1 MHADSHFLESLAV
14 VLCVAAATTVLCQR
28 LRLPVVLGYLLA
40 GVLIGPHAPSL
51 LVADTAIIATLSE
64 LGVILLMFYIG
75 MELSLRK
82 LAEVGPRGFAVVLVE
97 MGLMLFLGYLAGRLA
112 GFTPIE
118 CAFLAA
124 MLSISST
131 TIIARTFEEHRV
143 GPRIREQ
150 IFGTLVI
157 EDIFAILL
165 IALLTTL
172 ATTRSLDFSGL
183 AAAAG
188 RLGIFL
194 SVLMLVGLLVVPRL
208 IRFVVSL
215 KRPETTLVTA
225 VGVCFAAA
233 LAAQRF
239 EYSVALGAFLAG
251 CLVAESGEAKRIATQ
266 VRPLRD
272 VFTAVFFV
280 SIGLSIDP
288 AQLIAQSGWIAL
300 FSALV
305 VGGKFLGVAVG
316 FFATGSAVK
325 PSAQA
330 GLAMGQI
337 GEFSFIIAGLG
348 VGLGAVDST
357 LFPIAVGVSCVTTL
371 LTPFAVKHSA
381 RVGEWI
387 DGRLPR
393 PVQTFVALYGSW
405 IEQLAAARQR
415 GSLRSRAGRLL
426 GLIVLDATL
435 LVAVLIAAG
444 AGADEVARYL
454 RGKLPA
460 VADFA
465 SWIVAFGF
473 IALAMPMALGLFRLI
488 RALGRKLALEALPPV
503 PEGVVDF
510 AQAPRRAFVV
520 ALQLGLMLLVALP
533 CLALLQPFVPGVRGA
548 LPLLLVVAAYAF
560 WRSATQLQGHVRA
573 GAEALVAAVAVPG
586 ASDHEQEQA
595 LDQME
600 QLLPGLGDLAPF
612 VLTPGNRWIGRTLGE
627 INLRAVTAAT
637 VLAIRRGEDAV
648 LTPDG
653 KQVLNGG
660 DILVLAGTHEAIDQ
674 ARDYLAG
681 TGGAARAF
689 RPGPG

>member
-1 MHADSHFLESLAV
+1 MHGESLFLQSLAV

-28 LRLPVVLGYLLA
+28 VRLPVVLGYLLA
-40 GVLIGPHAPSL
+40 GVLIGPHAPTL
-51 LVADTAIIATLSE
+51 LVADPSIIATLSE

-97 MGLMLFLGYLAGRLA
+97 MGLMLILGYLAGRLA
-112 GFTPIE
+112 GFNPVE

-131 TIIARTFEEHRV
+131 TIIARTFEEQKVSTRL
-143 GPRIREQ
+143 REQ
-150 IFGTLVI
+150 VFGTLVI

-172 ATTRSLDFSGL
+172 ATTRSLDFAGL

-194 SVLMLVGLLVVPRL
+194 TVLMLVGLLVVPRL
-208 IRFVVSL
+208 IRFVVAL
-215 KRPETTLVTA
+215 KRPETTLVTS

-233 LAAQRF
+233 LAAQQYQ
-239 EYSVALGAFLAG
+239 YSVALGAFLAG
-251 CLVAESGEAKRIATQ
+251 CLVAESGEGKRIAAQ

-272 VFTAVFFV
+272 MFTAVFFV

-288 AQLIAQSGWIAL
+288 ALLLAQSGWILL
-300 FSALV
+300 FSLLV
-305 VGGKFLGVAVG
+305 VVGKFVGVTIG
-316 FFATGSAVK
+316 FFATGSAVRT
-325 PSAQA
+325 SAQA

-348 VGLGAVDST
+348 VTLGAVDSA

-371 LTPFAVKHSA
+371 LTPFAVRHSG
-381 RVGEWI
+381 RFGEWI

-393 PVQTFVALYGSW
+393 ALQTFVALYGTW
-405 IEQLAAARQR
+405 IEQLGRARER
-415 GSLRSRAGRLL
+415 GTLGVRVGRLIR
-426 GLIVLDATL
+426 LIVLDAAL
-435 LVAVLIAAG
+435 LVAVLIAAS
-444 AGADEVARYL
+444 AGAEEVAAFLNKRL
-454 RGKLPA
+454 PFAAEAVRGL
-460 VADFA
+460 
-465 SWIVAFGF
+465 VAFGF
-473 IALAMPMALGLFRLI
+473 VILAVPMALGLFRLI
-488 RALGRKLALEALPPV
+488 RALGRALALAALPAAG
-503 PEGVVDF
+503 EGLVDF

-520 ALQLGLMLLVALP
+520 ALQLGLMVLVALP
-533 CLALLQPFVPGVRGA
+533 CLALLQPFLPGVKGA
-548 LPLLLVVAAYAF
+548 APLLLMLLLLVAGYAF

-573 GAEALVAAVAVPG
+573 GAQALVAAVAIPG
-586 ASDHEQEQA
+586 ATEDEQSQA

-600 QLLPGLGDLAPF
+600 QLLPGLGE
-612 VLTPGNRWIGRTLGE
+612 LTAISLEPGNRWIGRTLGE

-637 VLAIRRGEDAV
+637 VLAIRRDGESV

-653 KQVLNGG
+653 KESMATHDVL
-660 DILVLAGTHEAIDQ
+660 IVAGTYDALDNARAHLQ
-674 ARDYLAG
+674 ARASRIQ
-681 TGGAARAF
+681 A
-689 RPGPG
+689 

>member
-1 MHADSHFLESLAV
+1 MHGDSHFLESLAV

-28 LRLPVVLGYLLA
+28 VRLPVVFGYLLA
-40 GVLIGPHAPSL
+40 GVMIGPHAPPL
-51 LVADTAIIATLSE
+51 LVADPGVIVTLSE

-82 LAEVGPRGFAVVLVE
+82 LGEVGPRGFAVVLVE

-143 GPRIREQ
+143 STRLREQ
-150 IFGTLVI
+150 VFGALVM
-157 EDIFAILL
+157 EDIVAILL

-172 ATTRSLDFSGL
+172 ATTRSFDFAGL

-194 SVLMLVGLLVVPRL
+194 SVLMLVGLVTVPRL

-215 KRPETTLVTA
+215 RRPETTLVTS

-233 LAAQRF
+233 LAAQRY

-251 CLVAESGEAKRIATQ
+251 CLVAESGEGKRIAAQ
-266 VRPLRD
+266 IRPLRD
-272 VFTAVFFV
+272 MFTAVFFV
-280 SIGLSIDP
+280 SVGLSIDP
-288 AQLIAQSGWIAL
+288 AQIVAQAGWIAL
-300 FSALV
+300 FAALV
-305 VGGKFLGVAVG
+305 VFGKFLGVAVG
-316 FFATGSAVK
+316 FFATGSAVRF
-325 PSAQA
+325 SAQA

-348 VGLGAVDST
+348 VTLGAVDSS
-357 LFPIAVGVSCVTTL
+357 LYPIAVGVSCVTTL
-371 LTPFAVKHSA
+371 MTPIAVKYSGQF
-381 RVGEWI
+381 GEWI

-393 PVQTFVALYGSW
+393 ALQTFVSLYGSW
-405 IEQLAAARQR
+405 IEQLGDARKR
-415 GSLRSRAGRLL
+415 GTLGTRVGRLIR
-426 GLIVLDATL
+426 LIVLDAAL
-435 LVAVLIAAG
+435 LVAVLIAASVSG
-444 AGADEVARYL
+444 DEVAAFLQR
-454 RGKLPA
+454 KVPA
-460 VADFA
+460 IADFTR
-465 SWIVAFGF
+465 WVVAAGF
-473 IALAMPMALGLFRLI
+473 LVLAVPMVLGLFRLI
-488 RALGRKLALEALPPV
+488 RALGRALALAALPAAA
-503 PEGVVDF
+503 EGHVDF
-510 AQAPRRAFVV
+510 ANAPRRAFVV
-520 ALQLGLMLLVALP
+520 ALQLGLMILVALP
-533 CLALLQPFVPGVRGA
+533 CLALVQPFLPGLKGTV
-548 LPLLLVVAAYAF
+548 PLLLLFLVAGYAF

-573 GAEALVAAVAVPG
+573 GAQALVAAVGVPG
-586 ASDHEQEQA
+586 ATADEQAEA

-600 QLLPGLGDLAPF
+600 QVLPGLGDLAPF
-612 VLTPGNRWIGRTLGE
+612 ALDDGNPWIGHSLAE

-653 KQVLNGG
+653 SQRLNLGDVL
-660 DILVLAGTHEAIDQ
+660 ILTGTHDAIDS
-674 ARDYLAG
+674 ARRLLRD
-681 TGGAARAF
+681 GGKA
-689 RPGPG
+689 

>member
-1 MHADSHFLESLAV
+1 MHGDSIFLESLAV

-28 LRLPVVLGYLLA
+28 LHLPVVLGYLLA
-40 GVLIGPHAPSL
+40 GVLIGPHMPPL
-51 LVADTAIIATLSE
+51 LVADAGVIGTLSE

-82 LAEVGPRGFAVVLVE
+82 LIEVGPRGFAVVLVE
-97 MGLMLFLGYLAGRLA
+97 LGLMLSLGYVAGRLA
-112 GFTPIE
+112 GFNPIE

-131 TIIARTFEEHRV
+131 TIIARTFEEQRV
-143 GPRIREQ
+143 PVRMRDQ
-150 IFGTLVI
+150 VFGTLVI

-172 ATTRSLDFSGL
+172 ATTRSLDFAGL

-194 SVLMLVGLLVVPRL
+194 TVLMMIGLLVVPRL

-215 KRPETTLVTA
+215 KRPETTLVTS

-233 LAAQRF
+233 LAAQQYQ
-239 EYSVALGAFLAG
+239 YSVALGAFLAG
-251 CLVAESGEAKRIATQ
+251 CLVAESGEGKRIAAQ

-272 VFTAVFFV
+272 MFTAVFFV
-280 SIGLSIDP
+280 SVGLSIDP
-288 AQLIAQSGWIAL
+288 AQLLAQGGWIVL
-300 FSALV
+300 FSFLV
-305 VGGKFLGVAVG
+305 VLGKFVGVAIG
-316 FFATGSAVK
+316 FFATGSAVRA
-325 PSAQA
+325 SAQA

-348 VGLGAVDST
+348 VSLNAIDSA

-371 LTPFAVKHSA
+371 LTPLAVRHSG
-381 RVGEWI
+381 RIGEWI

-393 PVQTFVALYGSW
+393 AVQTFVSLYGSW
-405 IEQLAAARQR
+405 IEQLGRARKR
-415 GSLRSRAGRLL
+415 GTLGARVGRLTR
-426 GLIVLDATL
+426 LIFLDAAL
-435 LVAVLIAAG
+435 LVALLIASSVG
-444 AGADEVARYL
+444 GDEVAAFL
-454 RGKLPA
+454 RRKLPFAADA
-460 VADFA
+460 VR
-465 SWIVAFGF
+465 WMVAFGF
-473 IALAMPMALGLFRLI
+473 VTLAVPLALGLFRLI
-488 RALGRKLALEALPPV
+488 RALGAALALAALPAA
-503 PEGVVDF
+503 PEGHVDF

-533 CLALLQPFVPGVRGA
+533 CLALLQPFLPGIRGT
-548 LPLLLVVAAYAF
+548 LPLLLLVLVAGFAF

-573 GAEALVAAVAVPG
+573 GAEALVAAVAIPG
-586 ASDHEQEQA
+586 ATTDEQAQA

-612 VLTPGNRWIGRTLGE
+612 ALESGNPWIGRTLAE

-653 KQVLNGG
+653 KQALQQGDVL
-660 DILVLAGTHEAIDQ
+660 ILTGTHDALD
-674 ARDYLAG
+674 G
-681 TGGAARAF
+681 ARAHL
-689 RPGPG
+689 RSLPQA

>member
-28 LRLPVVLGYLLA
+28 VRLPVVLGYLLA
-40 GVLIGPHAPSL
+40 GVLIGPHAPPL
-51 LVADTAIIATLSE
+51 LVADPGIIATLSE

-112 GFTPIE
+112 GFSPIE
-118 CAFLAA
+118 CAFLASMVA
-124 MLSISST
+124 ISST

-143 GPRIREQ
+143 PPRVREQ
-150 IFGTLVI
+150 IFGALVI

-172 ATTRSLDFSGL
+172 ATTRSLDVAGL
-183 AAAAG
+183 ATAAG

-194 SVLMLVGLLVVPRL
+194 TVLMLVGLLVVPRL

-215 KRPETTLVTA
+215 KRPETTLVTS

-233 LAAQRF
+233 LAAQRY

-251 CLVAESGEAKRIATQ
+251 CLVAESGEGKRIAGQ
-266 VRPLRD
+266 IRPLRD
-272 VFTAVFFV
+272 MFTAVFFV
-280 SIGLSIDP
+280 SVGLSIDP
-288 AQLIAQSGWIAL
+288 AQMAAQWHWIAL

-305 VGGKFLGVAVG
+305 VGGKFVGVALG

-325 PSAQA
+325 ASAQA

-348 VGLGAVDST
+348 VSLGAVDSR
-357 LFPIAVGVSCVTTL
+357 LYPIAVGVSCVTTL
-371 LTPFAVKHSA
+371 LTPFAVRHSA
-381 RVGEWI
+381 FLGERI
-387 DGRLPR
+387 DQLLPR
-393 PVQTFVALYGSW
+393 NLQTFVALYGSW
-405 IEQLAAARQR
+405 IEQLGDARRR
-415 GSLRSRAGRLL
+415 GTLGARVRRLVR
-426 GLIVLDATL
+426 LIVLDAAL
-435 LVAVLIAAG
+435 LVALLIAAS
-444 AGADEVARYL
+444 AGADEVAGFL
-454 RGKLPA
+454 RRKLPLAADA
-460 VADFA
+460 VR
-465 SWIVAFGF
+465 WIVAIGF
-473 IALAMPMALGLFRLI
+473 TTLALPLALGLFRLV
-488 RALGRKLALEALPPV
+488 RALGRTLALAALPPV
-503 PEGVVDF
+503 PEGEVDF

-520 ALQLGLMLLVALP
+520 ALQLGLMLLIALP
-533 CLALLQPFVPGVRGA
+533 CTALLQPFVPGIRSA
-548 LPLLLVVAAYAF
+548 LPLLLLLLLAGFAF
-560 WRSATQLQGHVRA
+560 WRGATQLQGHVRA
-573 GAEALVAAVAVPG
+573 GAEALVAAVAIPG
-586 ASDHEQEQA
+586 ASKVEQEQA

-612 VLTPGNRWIGRTLGE
+612 VLAPGSPWVGRTLGE

-637 VLAIRRGEDAV
+637 VLAIRRGEDSV

-653 KQVLNGG
+653 KQALAGG
-660 DILVLAGTHEAIDQ
+660 DILVLAGTHDAIAQ
-674 ARDYLAG
+674 ARNLLAQ
-681 TGGAARAF
+681 
-689 RPGPG
+689 GPASQQ

>member
-1 MHADSHFLESLAV
+1 MHGESLFLQSLAV

-28 LRLPVVLGYLLA
+28 VHLPVVLGYLLA
-40 GVLIGPHAPSL
+40 GVLIGPHAPPL
-51 LVADTAIIATLSE
+51 LVADTSIIATLSE

-112 GFTPIE
+112 GFNPIE

-143 GPRIREQ
+143 GTRLREQ
-150 IFGTLVI
+150 VFGTLII

-172 ATTRSLDFSGL
+172 ATTRSLDIAGL

-208 IRFVVSL
+208 IRFVVAL
-215 KRPETTLVTA
+215 KRPETTLVTS

-233 LAAQRF
+233 LAAQQYQ
-239 EYSVALGAFLAG
+239 YSVALGAFLAG
-251 CLVAESGEAKRIATQ
+251 CLVAESGEGKRIAAQ
-266 VRPLRD
+266 IRPLRD
-272 VFTAVFFV
+272 MFTAVFFV

-288 AQLIAQSGWIAL
+288 AQLLAEGGWILL

-305 VGGKFLGVAVG
+305 VVGKFIGVTVG
-316 FFATGSAVK
+316 FFATGSAVRT
-325 PSAQA
+325 STQA

-348 VGLGAVDST
+348 VSLNAVDSA

-371 LTPFAVKHSA
+371 LTPFAVKHSG
-381 RVGEWI
+381 RFGEWI

-393 PVQTFVALYGSW
+393 ALQTFVALYGTW
-405 IEQLAAARQR
+405 IEQLGRARER
-415 GSLRSRAGRLL
+415 GTLGSRVGRLIR
-426 GLIVLDATL
+426 LIVLDAAL
-435 LVAVLIAAG
+435 LVAVLIAAS
-444 AGADEVARYL
+444 AGADEVAAFLKRRL
-454 RGKLPA
+454 PFAADAARGLVALGFVILA
-460 VADFA
+460 V
-465 SWIVAFGF
+465 
-473 IALAMPMALGLFRLI
+473 PMALGLFRLI
-488 RALGRKLALEALPPV
+488 RALGRALALAALPAAA
-503 PEGVVDF
+503 EGYVDF

-520 ALQLGLMLLVALP
+520 ALQLGLLVLVALP
-533 CLALLQPFVPGVRGA
+533 CLALLQPFLPGVRSA
-548 LPLLLVVAAYAF
+548 LPLVLMLLLLVTGYAF

-573 GAEALVAAVAVPG
+573 GAQALVDAVAIPG
-586 ASDHEQEQA
+586 ATEDEQSQA

-600 QLLPGLGDLAPF
+600 QLLPGLGE
-612 VLTPGNRWIGRTLGE
+612 LTAIALDAGNPWIGRTLGE

-637 VLAIRRGEDAV
+637 VLAIRRGDDAV

-653 KQVLNGG
+653 KQSLSAGDVL
-660 DILVLAGTHEAIDQ
+660 IVAGTHDALDSARGHLRARTPKVQ
-674 ARDYLAG
+674 A
-681 TGGAARAF
+681 
-689 RPGPG
+689 

>member
-1 MHADSHFLESLAV
+1 MHGESLFLQSLAV

-40 GVLIGPHAPSL
+40 GVLIGPHAPTL
-51 LVADTAIIATLSE
+51 LVADPSIIATLSE

-112 GFTPIE
+112 GFNPIE

-131 TIIARTFEEHRV
+131 TIIARTFEEHKV
-143 GPRIREQ
+143 GARLREQ
-150 IFGTLVI
+150 VFGTLVI

-172 ATTRSLDFSGL
+172 ATTHSLDLAGL
-183 AAAAG
+183 ASAAG

-215 KRPETTLVTA
+215 KRPETTLVTS

-233 LAAQRF
+233 LAAQQYQ
-239 EYSVALGAFLAG
+239 YSVALGAFLAG
-251 CLVAESGEAKRIATQ
+251 CLVAESGEGKRIAAQ
-266 VRPLRD
+266 IRPLRD
-272 VFTAVFFV
+272 MFTAVFFV

-288 AQLIAQSGWIAL
+288 AQLLAQSGWIAL
-300 FSALV
+300 FALLV
-305 VGGKFLGVAVG
+305 IVGKFVGVAVG
-316 FFATGSAVK
+316 FFATGSAVRTA
-325 PSAQA
+325 AQA

-348 VGLGAVDST
+348 MTLNAVDSA

-371 LTPFAVKHSA
+371 LTPFAVKHSG
-381 RVGEWI
+381 RIGEWI

-393 PVQTFVALYGSW
+393 AMQTFVALYGTW
-405 IEQLAAARQR
+405 IEQLGRARER
-415 GSLRSRAGRLL
+415 GSLGVRIGRLIR
-426 GLIVLDATL
+426 LIILDAAL
-435 LVAVLIAAG
+435 LVAVLIAAS
-444 AGADEVARYL
+444 AGADEVAAFLNR
-454 RGKLPA
+454 RLPFA
-460 VADFA
+460 ADVVR
-465 SWIVAFGF
+465 WLVAFGF
-473 IALAMPMALGLFRLI
+473 VALAVPLALGLFRLI
-488 RALGRKLALEALPPV
+488 RALGHALALAALPAAA
-503 PEGVVDF
+503 EGMVDF

-520 ALQLGLMLLVALP
+520 ALQLGLMLLVVLP
-533 CLALLQPFVPGVRGA
+533 CMALLQPFLPGVRGT
-548 LPLLLVVAAYAF
+548 LPLVLLLLLPVAGYAF
-560 WRSATQLQGHVRA
+560 WGTATQLQGHVRA

-586 ASDHEQEQA
+586 ASEDEHAQA

-600 QLLPGLGDLAPF
+600 RLLPGLGE
-612 VLTPGNRWIGRTLGE
+612 LTAIALVRGNPWIGRTLGE

-637 VLAIRRGEDAV
+637 VLAIRRGDDSV

-653 KQVLNGG
+653 KQALVADDVL
-660 DILVLAGTHEAIDQ
+660 IVAGTHEALDSARNYLRARKPQLQ
-674 ARDYLAG
+674 A
-681 TGGAARAF
+681 
-689 RPGPG
+689 